1 MPWATAAPS
10 ANYTAFV
17 HLLGPARADGSP
29 VWAQSDS
36 EPCGG
41 ALPTGKWRAGD
52 LVRDTVTLTIPA
64 DAPAG
69 EYRLV
74 TGFYTWPD
82 LVRVPLAGGGDA
94 AELTHWTIP

>member
-1 MPWATAAPS
+1 
-10 ANYTAFV
+10 
-17 HLLGPARADGSP
+17 RADGSP

-41 ALPTGKWRAGD
+41 GRPTGKWRAGD
-52 LVRDTVTLTIPA
+52 LIRDVVTLTIPA

-82 LVRVPLAGGGDA
+82 LVRVPLAGGGDV